1 MEVLGNLDGGGVS
14 GACQEVLH
22 GAESVFRCGEMIP
35 LGDSLVVFLNE
46 VLFVSAPALFVVEK
60 VFRCGGGSDTPVL
73 TTVDIVKFLQ
83 AVVPF

>member
-22 GAESVFRCGEMIP
+22 GAESVFRCGVMIP

-46 VLFVSAPALFVVEK
+46 VLFVVEK